1 MANERNACIYVVFQ
15 GRVTFQ
21 IIEDPFNDLL
31 QSIGKMYFLV
41 FMDHEHIFNGQLEL
55 PIFCFFC
62 LLKESVSMIQ
72 VSSHFMDWLHWRD
85 HFT

>member
-1 MANERNACIYVVFQ
+1 MMIFLQDSENEESVGEMN
-15 GRVTFQ
+15 
-21 IIEDPFNDLL
+21 
-31 QSIGKMYFLV
+31 FLV
-41 FMDHEHIFNGQLEL
+41 FMDHEHMFSGHLEL

-72 VSSHFMDWLHWRD
+72 VSSHLLDWLHWRD